1 MKQIIRDESRSKVTM
16 NVIKYKWMNLS
27 YIKVTPFGY
36 RDMVVT
42 SVTYLLGLTHIHLT
56 LLAVVEAQFE

>member
-1 MKQIIRDESRSKVTM
+1 MIRDESRSKVTM

-27 YIKVTPFGY
+27 YIKITSFGY

-42 SVTYLLGLTHIHLT
+42 SVTYLLGLTHIYLS